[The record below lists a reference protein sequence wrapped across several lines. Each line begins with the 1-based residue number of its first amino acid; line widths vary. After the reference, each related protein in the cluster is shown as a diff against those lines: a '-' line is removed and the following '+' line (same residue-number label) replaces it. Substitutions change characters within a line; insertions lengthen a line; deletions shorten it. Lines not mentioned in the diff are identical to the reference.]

1 VHHLI
6 YILAKNYS
14 IAQIKITNAAVYTN
28 PGVTFTPPTSLVPT
42 KLYNSNILF
51 YFGDDKIDVINP
63 SLSVPITGTV
73 THALR

>member
-1 VHHLI
+1 MHHLI

-63 SLSVPITGTV
+63 SLTVPIIGTV
-73 THALR
+73 TQALR